1 MRLHS
6 LLLVSSNQVNQIL
19 VETLLLPVGQLD
31 EQHVYR
37 VLAILLDLDPQPLEP
52 AEEAMAARVAPQP
65 DLLGRLPDVGSA
77 HDLVR
82 IAPLEHA
89 VLMDAGLVRE
99 GVAPDDGLVGRH
111 WKTGCERYHPAR
123 LGEMPGFDGRVRPEL
138 IGANAQRHHDLLE

>member
-19 VETLLLPVGQLD
+19 VENLLLPVGQLD

-37 VLAILLDLDPQPLEP
+37 VLAILLDLDPQPLEA

-65 DLLGRLPDVGSA
+65 DLLGRLPDVSSA

-89 VLMDAGLVRE
+89 VLMDAGLVRSE
-99 GVAPDDGLVGRH
+99 EH
-111 WKTGCERYHPAR
+111 TS
-123 LGEMPGFDGRVRPEL
+123 EL
-138 IGANAQRHHDLLE
+138 QSRE